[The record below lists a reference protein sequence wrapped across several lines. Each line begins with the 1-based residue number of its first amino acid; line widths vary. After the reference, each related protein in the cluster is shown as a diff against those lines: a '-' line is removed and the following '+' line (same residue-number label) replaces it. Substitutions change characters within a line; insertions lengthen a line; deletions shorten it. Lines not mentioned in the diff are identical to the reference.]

1 MITQNELYDLSFI
14 LVLIRSDI
22 TNPNNVIVL
31 DLIISLLKD
40 ESKLIE
46 NNQLRKTLYPLTQLS
61 EKWEFVKHENYYVRT
76 LIFKD
81 LTVQKEV
88 LKNLTDLKLLLQSE
102 KFEQAYDLV
111 DALHDLPTMIADN
124 KGVIPKNYWKL
135 YIQPYCKKWKK
146 IKYHQSSQ

>member
-14 LVLIRSDI
+14 LTLIRSEIND
-22 TNPNNVIVL
+22 PNNVIVL
-31 DLIISLLKD
+31 DSILSLLKD

-46 NNQLRKTLYPLTQLS
+46 NNKIRKTLYPLTRLN

-76 LIFKD
+76 LIYKD
-81 LTVQKEV
+81 AAVQEEL

-111 DALHDLPTMIADN
+111 DALHALPAMIADN
-124 KGVIPKNYWKL
+124 KGVIPKNYRKSFK
-135 YIQPYCKKWKK
+135 QPYLKKWK
-146 IKYHQSSQ
+146 IN